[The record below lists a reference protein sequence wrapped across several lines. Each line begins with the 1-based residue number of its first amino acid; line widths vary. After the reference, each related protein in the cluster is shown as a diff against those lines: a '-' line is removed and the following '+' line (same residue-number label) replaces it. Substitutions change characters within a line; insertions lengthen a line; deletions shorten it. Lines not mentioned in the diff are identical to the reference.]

1 MDLALFSFG
10 PTGWGDELL
19 AGLDL
24 TLRLAVTSILT
35 GTALGLVSALGEVA
49 PVPLLGRLLETVNMV
64 LRSVPELLVIFLIYY
79 GAAIALAA
87 LLAPFGI
94 AGLFEINRFWSG
106 VLALALI
113 HAAYASEVFRGA
125 FLAVP
130 VGEIDAQLALHV
142 PLREQFQLAMPPA
155 PSACRPFSYFPAF
168 ACRSL
173 SGSPCRV

>member
-64 LRSVPELLVIFLIYY
+64 LRSVPELLSSFSFIT
-79 GAAIALAA
+79 
-87 LLAPFGI
+87 AP
-94 AGLFEINRFWSG
+94 RSR
-106 VLALALI
+106 
-113 HAAYASEVFRGA
+113 S
-125 FLAVP
+125 
-130 VGEIDAQLALHV
+130 
-142 PLREQFQLAMPPA
+142 PLCLP
-155 PSACRPFSYFPAF
+155 PSALQDCSRSIASGR
-168 ACRSL
+168 ACWPWR
-173 SGSPCRV
+173 